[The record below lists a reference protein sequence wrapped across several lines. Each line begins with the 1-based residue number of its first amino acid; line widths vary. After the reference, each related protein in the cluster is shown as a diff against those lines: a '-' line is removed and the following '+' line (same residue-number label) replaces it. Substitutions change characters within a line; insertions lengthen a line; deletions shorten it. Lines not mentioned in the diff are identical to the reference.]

1 MGYKIKELREALKM
15 TQEELAEKSGVSRG
29 TISALENGVDRTTTS
44 KTLVKL
50 AQALNT
56 SVDRIFLPRVF
67 NRLNIRRGGDRFEQ
81 HSLLQRLPDTP
92 RR

>member
-1 MGYKIKELREALKM
+1 LNTSSTKKGGIQVGYKIKELREALKM

-56 SVDRIFLPRVF
+56 SVDRIFFTEGV
-67 NRLNIRRGGDRFEQ
+67 
-81 HSLLQRLPDTP
+81 
-92 RR
+92 